1 MWIVSPYFPNLGV
14 SQLEGKFDKTKSL
27 HLRKQAKIMLKLVLQ
42 NQVLIGNYSENDE
55 FDDDII
61 ILKKTIK
68 DGSIA
73 AGLFIATKTK

>member
-42 NQVLIGNYSENDE
+42 NQVLIGNYSENDDY
-55 FDDDII
+55 DDDI

>member
-27 HLRKQAKIMLKLVLQ
+27 YLRKQAKIMLKLVLQ
-42 NQVLIGNYSENDE
+42 NQVLIGNYSENDD
-55 FDDDII
+55 FDDDI

-73 AGLFIATKTK
+73 PGLFIATKTK

>member
-42 NQVLIGNYSENDE
+42 NQVLIGNYSENDD
-55 FDDDII
+55 FDDDI

-73 AGLFIATKTK
+73 PGLFIATKTK